1 MDFDDHEL
9 TKSYVTAHKV
19 DVSTRHVNGAAHDA
33 QLLTDQCRSGADKA
47 EPDYNECCRLQGGQK
62 LSHSDTRHSGSSAQS
77 MSAFRSDNSG
87 GGVRSESSLSVSC
100 ARG

>member
-77 MSAFRSDNSG
+77 IECFPQW
-87 GGVRSESSLSVSC
+87 
-100 ARG
+100 